1 MITYG
6 DYFTGGGVATAGFK
20 DAGLTPVFGVEFD
33 PERGAVV
40 VLREIGAVHC
50 REVFVM
56 RRNAK
61 VDTNQ
66 PEIVMALRA
75 IGATVEPT
83 HMIGRG
89 FPDIVVGFRGLNYLL
104 EIKDGD
110 KVPSK
115 RKLTDDETKWHKQW
129 NGSVDIVESVEDA
142 YQAIGA
148 I

>member
-1 MITYG
+1 
-6 DYFTGGGVATAGFK
+6 
-20 DAGLTPVFGVEFD
+20 
-33 PERGAVV
+33 
-40 VLREIGAVHC
+40 
-50 REVFVM
+50 M

-66 PEIVMALRA
+66 PEIVKALRA
-75 IGATVEPT
+75 VGATVEPT

-89 FPDIVVGFRGLNYLL
+89 FPDIVVGYRGMNYLL

-115 RKLTDDETKWHKQW
+115 RKLTDDEAEWHGRW
-129 NGSVDIVESVEDA
+129 NGSVNIVETIEDA

-148 I
+148 A